1 MAQFTTMV
9 GLLQDPLT
17 TKAQVDALLGPLVET
32 AKALATSNPGLYGIS
47 DAQPEYAV
55 ILSHLLPDLMDAM
68 MNRLGDTMGLPRTE
82 PSTKHLLSGQGG
94 DHQKLTL
101 IETGLVTVLNTL
113 LDSLN
118 PAKNLVAAGQHQLA
132 IGMAMVK
139 LAAYYQQSLNTQELP
154 GVVAGASLSFHQF
167 RADWSFVEA
176 NGSNAKYPI
185 LNFVSFVGPDAAKT
199 AVALFDAL
207 LSANFTSL
215 ASSVKSAYG
224 LLTTGIDLPT
234 LSTTLRHNGVQ
245 RSNQA
250 LRGCIFTS
258 DPTCNQLVYPNG
270 INTVYTYDP
279 ASGLRIPQP
288 VIVLVRSPL
297 TGRYSMGT
305 PLFMPA
311 NN

>member
-1 MAQFTTMV
+1 
-9 GLLQDPLT
+9 
-17 TKAQVDALLGPLVET
+17 
-32 AKALATSNPGLYGIS
+32 
-47 DAQPEYAV
+47 AQPEYAV
-55 ILSHLLPDLMDAM
+55 ILSRLLPDLIDAM
-68 MNRLGDTMGLPRTE
+68 MNRLGDTVGLPDTE
-82 PSTKHLLSGQGG
+82 PSTKRTLIGRGG
-94 DHQKLTL
+94 EHQKLTL
-101 IETGLVTVLNTL
+101 IETGLVTVLNTM
-113 LDSLN
+113 LDALN

-154 GVVAGASLSFHQF
+154 GVAAGASLSYHQF

-185 LNFVSFVGPDAAKT
+185 LNFVSFVGPDAAS
-199 AVALFDAL
+199 AVVGLFDAL

-215 ASSVKSAYG
+215 AASAKSAYT
-224 LLTTGIDLPT
+224 LLKSGIDLPS

-245 RSNQA
+245 RTNQA